1 MQCFVYASQRK
12 PNTYVWLHTRDGFDV
27 MPEPLTLMLGE
38 LRLAL
43 ELELDDS
50 RRLPQEDAKEV
61 LADLAERGWH
71 LQIPPGDTLAVGN
84 QHYRGPLRE
93 TRDENRE

>member
-12 PNTYVWLHTRDGFDV
+12 PNTYVWLHERDGFDV
-27 MPEPLTLMLGE
+27 LPEPLTLMLGE
-38 LRLAL
+38 LRLAM

-61 LADLAERGWH
+61 LANLAERGWH

-84 QHYRGPLRE
+84 QHYREALRE
-93 TRDENRE
+93 PRE

>member
-27 MPEPLTLMLGE
+27 LPEPLTLMLGE
-38 LRLAL
+38 LRFAM
-43 ELELDDS
+43 ELELDDT

-61 LADLAERGWH
+61 LTNLSDRGWH

-84 QHYRGPLRE
+84 QHYREAPRE
-93 TRDENRE
+93 PRG

>member
-12 PNTYVWLHTRDGFDV
+12 PNTYVWLQSRGGFDV
-27 MPEPLTLMLGE
+27 LPEPLTLMLGE
-38 LRLAL
+38 LRFAM

-50 RRLPQEDAKEV
+50 RRLPQEDTREV
-61 LADLAERGWH
+61 LANLAERGWH

-84 QHYRGPLRE
+84 QHYREALRKP
-93 TRDENRE
+93 RE

>member
-12 PNTYVWLHTRDGFDV
+12 PNTYVWLQTRDGFDV
-27 MPEPLTLMLGE
+27 LPEPLTLMLGE
-38 LRLAL
+38 LRLAM
-43 ELELDDS
+43 EVELDDT

-61 LADLAERGWH
+61 LANLAARGWH

-84 QHYRGPLRE
+84 QHYRGAPRE
-93 TRDENRE
+93 SRE

>member
-12 PNTYVWLHTRDGFDV
+12 SNTYVWLHERDAFDV
-27 MPEPLTLMLGE
+27 LPEPLSLMLGQ
-38 LRLAL
+38 LSLAM

-61 LADLAERGWH
+61 LANLAEHGWH

-84 QHYRGPLRE
+84 QHYREALRE
-93 TRDENRE
+93 PRD

>member
-27 MPEPLTLMLGE
+27 LPEPLTLMLGE
-38 LRLAL
+38 LRLAM

-93 TRDENRE
+93 TRDETRE

>member
-12 PNTYVWLHTRDGFDV
+12 PNTYVWLQERDAFDV
-27 MPEPLTLMLGE
+27 LPEPLSLMLGQ
-38 LRLAL
+38 LRLAM

-61 LADLAERGWH
+61 LVNLAEHGWH

-84 QHYRGPLRE
+84 QHYREALRE
-93 TRDENRE
+93 PRE